1 MIVLWAPLGC
11 FAPIRLSFG
20 YLWWSFMQVTMLNPC
35 LRQIVKEL
43 YDWPPSVVDVTGS
56 FVSVCG
62 EG

>member
-1 MIVLWAPLGC
+1 
-11 FAPIRLSFG
+11 
-20 YLWWSFMQVTMLNPC
+20 MQVTMLNPC

>member
-1 MIVLWAPLGC
+1 
-11 FAPIRLSFG
+11 
-20 YLWWSFMQVTMLNPC
+20 MQFTMLNPC

-43 YDWPPSVVDVTGS
+43 YDWLPSVVDVTGS